1 MRNASR
7 GRVFKDQALT
17 AHCHKYIAS
26 TQTLSVENTREKFIN
41 SLLKIIINTEM
52 FGCKEAEPSSSML
65 VIIRPIMLHSGSVV
79 NESHG
84 VSAYSLYFTESIRLS
99 LEKVKMS

>member
-1 MRNASR
+1 MSQTHSINTDTVCR
-7 GRVFKDQALT
+7 K
-17 AHCHKYIAS
+17 HK
-26 TQTLSVENTREKFIN
+26 REETN

-65 VIIRPIMLHSGSVV
+65 AIIRTIMLHSGSVV